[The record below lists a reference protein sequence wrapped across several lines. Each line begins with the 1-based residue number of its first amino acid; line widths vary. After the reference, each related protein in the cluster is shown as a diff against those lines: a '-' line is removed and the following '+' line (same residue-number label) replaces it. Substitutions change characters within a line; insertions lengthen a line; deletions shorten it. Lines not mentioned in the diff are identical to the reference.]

1 MLHSN
6 RMQVSTKRGEITREH
21 LENDSR
27 SVDLPWTTLSRSI
40 HHMAIL
46 VINVRLTSDRY
57 R

>member
-21 LENDSR
+21 LENDSH
-27 SVDLPWTTLSRSI
+27 SVDLPWTALSRSI

-46 VINVRLTSDRY
+46 VINVRLTNDRY